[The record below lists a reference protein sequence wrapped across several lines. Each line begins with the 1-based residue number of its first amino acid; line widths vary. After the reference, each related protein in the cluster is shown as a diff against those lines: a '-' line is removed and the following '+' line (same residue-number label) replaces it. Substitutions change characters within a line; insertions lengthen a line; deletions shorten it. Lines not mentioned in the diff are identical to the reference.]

1 MPREKR
7 ATNKPRIGVVI
18 YTHNRTDDAR
28 ISMEIIRSLWE
39 TSGLFGRITITH
51 VFNGRQSWWPK
62 KYSEDILIRRKNLG
76 HFAGAADMIDT
87 GMKRLLADRRIDYIV
102 LLAADTWLVKPAVLG
117 SIINR
122 MKKRNG
128 TWATA
133 AWGNPKRN
141 DIADVGCSMDF
152 AIFSH
157 PWIRRYRM
165 FPLRY
170 VTFANKY
177 RDLYFY
183 QKGHMVSVEKLA
195 FGRYLEA
202 FQRSAPQPDVAL
214 RARALKSVLRLTERE
229 PIHLNSRWDR
239 KMYWPRLGLLTH
251 HQPRQKQRLLATLRL
266 HLGPTANR
274 LIRSRSLS
282 WYNGVRST
290 GDGRAR

>member
-1 MPREKR
+1 MPSQKR

-28 ISMEIIRSLWE
+28 ISMEIIRSLWA

-51 VFNGRQSWWPK
+51 VFNGRQSWWPTQ
-62 KYSEDILIRRKNLG
+62 YLEDILIRRKNLG

-87 GMKRLLADRRIDYIV
+87 GMKRLLTDRQIDNIV
-102 LLAADTWLVKPAVLG
+102 LLAADTWLVKPHALRA
-117 SIINR
+117 IIDR

-141 DIADVGCSMDF
+141 DIVDVGCSMDF
-152 AIFSH
+152 AIFSR

-170 VTFANKY
+170 VEFANKY

-214 RARALKSVLRLTERE
+214 RRRAVKQIVRLVERE
-229 PIHLNSRWDR
+229 PVHRNSRWDR
-239 KMYWPRLGLLTH
+239 TMYWPRLGLLSH
-251 HQPRQKQRLLATLRL
+251 HQPQQKQRLLKSSRL
-266 HLGPTANR
+266 SLGPTATR
-274 LIRSRSLS
+274 LIQSKSLN
-282 WYNGVRST
+282 WYNHGLTS
-290 GDGRAR
+290 